1 MCTACALHMHRMRT
15 ARTPHALHAHRMY
28 QVSLAQLDEAI
39 GRAEARGRLACVKYY
54 APWCQSCFAIKPLY
68 ERTAGARLG
77 SHRMSQTR
85 ASPHVHCMCLVGAGK
100 MGDLTPTPFLT
111 LARALTLTEG
121 KMGEHVDFY
130 EVDGGCARELIALAD
145 VRNFPVRIVS
155 RVMSIVSGVKAAFP
169 VRMGSGV
176 SAAASIAVRT
186 ARCALH
192 TLCTPM
198 QLASPHSSPRHTG
211 APARLHLC
219 SSAGDANIR
228 ARRAAHDAPD
238 QQQGS
243 LRRVQRGPGGP
254 GA

>member
-1 MCTACALHMHRMRT
+1 MCTACALHVHRMRT

-145 VRNFPVRIVS
+145 VRNFPVRVVS
-155 RVMSIVSGVKAAFP
+155 EWSNEHSEWSKSSLPGAHGEWSKCSCEYSRAHGP
-169 VRMGSGV
+169 LR
-176 SAAASIAVRT
+176 SAHP
-186 ARCALH
+186 LH
-192 TLCTPM
+192 THATCKSALVTSAHWCPCTP
-198 QLASPHSSPRHTG
+198 SPLLFCR
-211 APARLHLC
+211 
-219 SSAGDANIR
+219 
-228 ARRAAHDAPD
+228 
-238 QQQGS
+238 
-243 LRRVQRGPGGP
+243 
-254 GA
+254 